1 MNQINVY
8 IIRLTS
14 PPLEKIY
21 IPEKIMVLRSPK
33 LYLKFVKDFKFKV
46 IRQLS
51 KCIPC
56 LSSLN
61 GKICGKLP
69 KSGKMAH

>member
-1 MNQINVY
+1 
-8 IIRLTS
+8 
-14 PPLEKIY
+14 
-21 IPEKIMVLRSPK
+21 MVLRSPK

>member
-14 PPLEKIY
+14 PPLEKIS